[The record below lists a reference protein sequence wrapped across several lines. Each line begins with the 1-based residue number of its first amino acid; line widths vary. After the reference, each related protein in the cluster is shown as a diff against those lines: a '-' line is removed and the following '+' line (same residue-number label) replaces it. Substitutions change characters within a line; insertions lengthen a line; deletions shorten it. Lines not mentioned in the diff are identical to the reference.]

1 MSLKGGESMEQSD
14 TERAEYLLRT
24 IEMIVTDAEQEAN
37 TSSAGS
43 SVNFSAAYSAIAEL
57 REVIEEAL

>member
-1 MSLKGGESMEQSD
+1 MEQSD